1 MKFFLLVLKLLLM
14 SLCGCCWI
22 VWVIICLENSILVIS
37 NLNKLADSQKF
48 NFCCI
53 PQIGSLASKKRT
65 HIAFLIWKVSPPQ
78 LASQKTYLFYPACSL
93 SRLKNMCFNT
103 SPDVL
108 NLFIKRRY
116 SKKSEHFAFLNFF
129 FFSMQSVVFSTI
141 LFPMCFSSFKKI

>member
-65 HIAFLIWKVSPPQ
+65 HIAFLIWKASPPQ

-93 SRLKNMCFNT
+93 SRLKNMC
-103 SPDVL
+103 SICLL
-108 NLFIKRRY
+108 NVDIVN
-116 SKKSEHFAFLNFF
+116 KSEHFAFLNFF